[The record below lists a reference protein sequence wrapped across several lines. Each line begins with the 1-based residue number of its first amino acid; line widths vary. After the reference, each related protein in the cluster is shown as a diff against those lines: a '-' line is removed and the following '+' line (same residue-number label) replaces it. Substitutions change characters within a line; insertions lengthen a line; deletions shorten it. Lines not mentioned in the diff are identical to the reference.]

1 MIEYFVH
8 LDLID
13 PPNDL
18 VVASADVPDS
28 VSRFTLPAPT
38 LPPNWN
44 ATPAPPA
51 LRTIGDRFSMERK
64 FAILIVPSAL
74 APAESNWLINPVHP
88 DFRRIRVNP
97 VERFRYDQR
106 FFGD

>member
-1 MIEYFVH
+1 
-8 LDLID
+8 
-13 PPNDL
+13 
-18 VVASADVPDS
+18 
-28 VSRFTLPAPT
+28 
-38 LPPNWN
+38 
-44 ATPAPPA
+44 
-51 LRTIGDRFSMERK
+51 MERK